1 MAKKK
6 IIPVMTSMGVKKKV
20 VDDTPTPNPHVMKAN
35 PVVEKPSFSSS
46 SPIPELNGSNLASPI
61 ETVGNKEKIVK
72 VDKETIVLDN
82 KVSHTE
88 LNELLKRDDVIF
100 KFDETHPVVLDVE
113 QQNLL
118 RIDERRAY
126 KIAWD
131 VFNIEKGPNKK
142 RQVKFV
148 DIAGDGATMRLKPTV
163 KIPRGKMHVWA
174 DPNLVEQYVIA
185 GYTKTGETLKS
196 TNNRENV
203 NKTELVGM
211 LVDIGL
217 YNAIREGDAL
227 KSQNRLSNVNE
238 NAESEIGQIAG
249 DYSKNVSIY
258 EKGKLVK
265 D

>member
-1 MAKKK
+1 MEKKK
-6 IIPVMTSMGVKKKV
+6 TIPVMTSKGVKNKV
-20 VDDTPTPNPHVMKAN
+20 VDDTSNPHVMKAN
-35 PVVEKPSFSSS
+35 PEVKKSSSSSS
-46 SPIPELNGSNLASPI
+46 SPIPELNGSNLDSPI
-61 ETVGNKEKIVK
+61 ESMGNKEKLVN
-72 VDKETIVLDN
+72 VDKKVIVLDN
-82 KVSHTE
+82 KVSPAE
-88 LNELLKRDDVIF
+88 LNEFLKRDDVIF
-100 KFDETHPVVLDVE
+100 KFDESHPVVLNME

-131 VFNIEKGPNKK
+131 VFNVEKGPNKK

-148 DIAGDGATMRLKPTV
+148 DIAGDGATTRLKPKVTV
-163 KIPRGKMHVWA
+163 PRGKIHVWA

-185 GYTKTGETLKS
+185 GYTKTGEILKS
-196 TNNRENV
+196 TNNKEHV
-203 NKTELVGM
+203 NRAELVGM

-227 KSQNRLSNVNE
+227 KSQNRLSNVNK